1 MGLPNCTATG
11 FAEKELGRAGEISA
25 TATVS
30 EVKCSIAKR
39 GGGVRNESL
48 WRRFIVVVSDE
59 K

>member
-39 GGGVRNESL
+39 GGRGEERV
-48 WRRFIVVVSDE
+48 FME
-59 K
+59 KVYSSSK